1 MAARLRFPWF
11 RQVPL
16 TRIVS
21 LGFGL
26 LVGVAV
32 SLVLFMMVQ
41 ANIQNTFSLLNDKAI
56 LIIQSMERQVRGYLD
71 QMEEAVVALKVL
83 FDEGQIDLGNTDNVL
98 ADLASALA
106 ANSRITVL
114 MVTEPKGETYG
125 VYKAQNGK
133 LWPFK
138 RASEVPGGIHHAMP
152 EVMPSSRPL
161 WGPLVSNES
170 GVFANVTVPIIRD
183 GDPVAYLTAATS
195 MSSLGDA
202 VRALDEGPD
211 ATTFIITGEGELIVH
226 SDQHLL
232 LTGGSPGK
240 QVPSP
245 VSEFGDPVLAGIAT
259 GEHFSTF
266 QKAADLGIEVL
277 GIEANGEEFIL
288 MRVPVTGYSE
298 TPWIIGQYF
307 RGTSVSREIRRLS
320 GSAVVGFGAMV
331 VAVLLAIGLGR
342 RVSRPLRDIAE
353 QAEHVGRLALDDVR
367 PLPRSRVK
375 EVDQV
380 ALAFNAMVIGLKAM
394 NTYVPRSLFRKLMRL
409 GIDRAAKAR
418 EAELTMLFSDIVGFT
433 AVSEHMS
440 AAETAELLN
449 EHFALLVEA
458 VESEG
463 GTVDKFIGDGMLAFW
478 GAPDARADHAVAAV
492 RTSQRISHAVKSW
505 NQQQAAAGR
514 PAMHLRIGL
523 HSGSVVVGNV
533 GALDRWNYTI
543 VGDAV
548 NVCERL
554 QSLGREV
561 APSDEVVILASE
573 DTINRLPPGC
583 ACAPVGTHRLRGRT
597 GDVEVWK
604 LDADG
609 DPELL
614 RAASGQVAAE

>member
-1 MAARLRFPWF
+1 MAARPRFMGLR
-11 RQVPL
+11 QIPL
-16 TRIVS
+16 TRVVS

-26 LVGVAV
+26 LVGAAV
-32 SLVLFMMVQ
+32 SLVLFMMVK
-41 ANIQNTFSLLNDKAI
+41 ANVQNTFSLLNDKAI

-71 QMEEAVVALKVL
+71 QMEDAVVALKVL
-83 FDEGQIDLGNTDNVL
+83 LDEDQITLSDKEGVL
-98 ADLASALA
+98 ADLSAALA

-114 MVTEPKGETYG
+114 LITDPKGETYG
-125 VYKAQNGK
+125 VYKAPNGK
-133 LWPFK
+133 LWPFRK
-138 RASEVPGGIHHAMP
+138 ASDVPGGVRHALP
-152 EVMPSSRPL
+152 EVMPSSRPV
-161 WGPLVSNES
+161 WGPLVTNSS
-170 GVFANVTVPIIRD
+170 GVFANVTVPIVQD
-183 GDPVAYLTAATS
+183 GKPVAYLTAATS

-211 ATTFIITGEGELIVH
+211 STTFIINGEDELIVH

-232 LTGGSPGK
+232 LTGGSP
-240 QVPSP
+240 QATLPAP
-245 VSEFGDPVLAGIAT
+245 VARFGDPVLAGVPT

-277 GIEANGEEFIL
+277 GIEANGEDFIL
-288 MRVPVTGYSE
+288 MRVPITGYSE

-320 GSAVVGFGAMV
+320 GSAVVGFGAMI
-331 VAVLLAIGLGR
+331 VAVLLAIWLGR
-342 RVSRPLRDIAE
+342 RVARPLRDIAE
-353 QAEHVGRLALDDVR
+353 QSEHVGRLALDEVT

-375 EVDQV
+375 ELDQV

-433 AVSEHMS
+433 AVSEHLT

-449 EHFALLVEA
+449 EHFGLLVEA
-458 VESEG
+458 VEGEG

-492 RTSQRISHAVKSW
+492 RTAQRISQAVKTW
-505 NQQQAAAGR
+505 NQQQIAAGR
-514 PAMHLRIGL
+514 PAMRLRIGL

-561 APSDEVVILASE
+561 APDDEVVILAS
-573 DTINRLPPGC
+573 DATITRLPPGC
-583 ACAPVGTHRLRGRT
+583 VCAPVGSHRLRGRS

-604 LDADG
+604 LDADA
-609 DPELL
+609 DPALL
-614 RAASGQVAAE
+614 RDVDGQVAAE